1 MKNKKIC
8 FKILLLTIL
17 TILIGTTMSF
27 AAALKTVT
35 GLTVDMQGEK
45 AYLEWNAISGATGYE
60 VHINIPGKGYVYAG
74 DASKNRVTI
83 IGLTEDEEYSA
94 KVRGYSKENGRK
106 IYGGYSDEVDF
117 GFGNIDIDDNE
128 KEELGK
134 VKNVKVDISGEKA
147 RLTWSEVSD
156 AFGYEIHV
164 KIPNRGYIHVGTV
177 TNNSVTIIGFTENEK
192 YFVKIR
198 AIDEDENYGDYSDEI
213 SFTVR
218 AEEDD
223 EQEEIEKPD
232 RVTGLRGKVDET
244 TVRLTWNRVK
254 DADGYEINMVIPG
267 YGSSNMT
274 TTSTSKTITGL
285 TSIGQNYATKVR
297 AYKIIDGEKIYGSYS
312 TTISVYPE
320 REEVEAPDKVT
331 GLDYTQSGSTIKLSW
346 DKIRDVDGYE
356 VAFKEPG
363 DSRYD
368 TFFSSGTSKT
378 VTGLDK
384 EGTYKFKVRAYIE
397 DNGEKV
403 YGDYSSILN
412 VKIEEEIEEPSRV
425 TGLKG
430 TVSGKSV
437 KLRWDRISDADGYE
451 ISVKI
456 PGYSGYERFDTTGTS
471 KTVAGLTEDD
481 AYQFRVRAY
490 KIVDGERIYGEY
502 SKTINVYA
510 K

>member
-232 RVTGLRGKVDET
+232 RVTGLRGKALQDFVH
-244 TVRLTWNRVK
+244 
-254 DADGYEINMVIPG
+254 
-267 YGSSNMT
+267 
-274 TTSTSKTITGL
+274 
-285 TSIGQNYATKVR
+285 
-297 AYKIIDGEKIYGSYS
+297 
-312 TTISVYPE
+312 
-320 REEVEAPDKVT
+320 
-331 GLDYTQSGSTIKLSW
+331 
-346 DKIRDVDGYE
+346 
-356 VAFKEPG
+356 
-363 DSRYD
+363 
-368 TFFSSGTSKT
+368 
-378 VTGLDK
+378 
-384 EGTYKFKVRAYIE
+384 
-397 DNGEKV
+397 
-403 YGDYSSILN
+403 
-412 VKIEEEIEEPSRV
+412 RV
-425 TGLKG
+425 TQNKD
-430 TVSGKSV
+430 K
-437 KLRWDRISDADGYE
+437 KD
-451 ISVKI
+451 
-456 PGYSGYERFDTTGTS
+456 
-471 KTVAGLTEDD
+471 
-481 AYQFRVRAY
+481 
-490 KIVDGERIYGEY
+490 
-502 SKTINVYA
+502 
-510 K
+510 